1 MTNIYKSI
9 GTLYDDVGFS
19 EKYGGSIIITGIT
32 IIVFLLLVSY
42 FNIMINI
49 EPIKKDWVNQ
59 RCSPGILPFA
69 GLINPPPG
77 VSAFKYT
84 SDNFAQCTQTILQQ
98 VTGVFLLPID
108 FFVQSINGIFNMV
121 NEALNTIREMLN
133 MIRVKVKNISEDM
146 MGKILNIMIPVQKM
160 FMSINDLFGKV
171 QGILASGIFTALGT
185 YYTMK
190 SAVGAFYQFVVILLF
205 ALAAVIIAFWMIP
218 FTWGIA
224 ITMTIVF
231 VAIAIP
237 LGMIGEALRTAFD
250 LSLPG
255 MPSKPGCFSKNTV
268 IETNLGPTFIEN
280 LQIGTILDD
289 NSVVTAIMKINA
301 NGHDMYNLNNIIVSG
316 EHKIIINNNKM
327 ISVSEHP
334 KSIKIYDFKDPVIYC
349 FSTNTKYIHL
359 NNIRFTDWDE
369 ITKKDI
375 KQLHIRCKS
384 YISNKYR
391 KNMSFIHKNLESGL
405 YKKTPIE
412 LFDGSFKPISEI
424 QIMDKLKNG
433 EIVLSVVEVNGL
445 DIRQYSYN
453 FNKRI
458 KIRGGPNLQIYDENL
473 GNLHTLDSQINK
485 VRSNNSKKLY
495 HLITNTGK
503 FEIYGYTFYD
513 YNGALDC
520 FLDCDKKSGFIEHE

>member
-19 EKYGGSIIITGIT
+19 EKYGGSILITGIT
-32 IIVFLLLVSY
+32 IIVFFLLVSY
-42 FNIMINI
+42 FNIMINV

-59 RCSPGILPFA
+59 RCNPGILPFA

-84 SDNFAQCTQTILQQ
+84 SDNFSQCTQTILQQ
-98 VTGVFLLPID
+98 VTGVFLSPIN
-108 FFVQSINGIFNMV
+108 FFVQAINGIFNMV

-133 MIRVKVKNISEDM
+133 MIRIKVRTIAEDV

-160 FMSINDLFGKV
+160 FMSINDLFGKI
-171 QGILASGIFTALGT
+171 QGILASGLFTALGT

-205 ALAAVIIAFWMIP
+205 ALAALVIAFWMIP

-224 ITMTIVF
+224 ITMTVVF

-237 LGMIGEALRTAFD
+237 LGMIGEALRSAFD

-268 IETNLGPTFIEN
+268 IETNTGPILIEN
-280 LQIGTILDD
+280 LQLGTILNDK
-289 NSVVTAIMKINA
+289 SVVTAIMTVNA

-316 EHKIIINNNKM
+316 EHKIIHNNQM
-327 ISVSEHP
+327 IYVSEHP
-334 KSIKIYDFKDPVIYC
+334 KSIKIYDFKEPVIYC

-359 NNIRFTDWDE
+359 NNIMFTDWDE
-369 ITKKDI
+369 ITKEDI
-375 KQLHIRCKS
+375 KELRIQCKS
-384 YISNKYR
+384 YIRDKYR

-412 LFDGSFKPISEI
+412 LYDGSFKPISQI
-424 QIMDKLKNG
+424 RIMDKLKNG
-433 EIVLSVVEVNGL
+433 QLVLSVVEVDGT
-445 DIRQYSYN
+445 DINQYSYHFTKN
-453 FNKRI
+453 VQ
-458 KIRGGPNLQIYDENL
+458 IRGGPNLQLYDENL
-473 GNLHTLDSQINK
+473 GNVHTLDSQINK
-485 VRSNNSKKLY
+485 VIVNKSKKLY
-495 HLITNTGK
+495 HLITSTGK
-503 FEIYGYTFYD
+503 FDVHGYTFYD

-520 FLDCDKKSGFIEHE
+520 FLDRDKKSGFIEHE

>member
-19 EKYGGSIIITGIT
+19 EKYGGSILITGIT
-32 IIVFLLLVSY
+32 IIVFFLLVSY
-42 FNIMINI
+42 FNIMINV

-59 RCSPGILPFA
+59 RCNPGILPFA
-69 GLINPPPG
+69 GLINQPPG

-84 SDNFAQCTQTILQQ
+84 SDNFSQCTQTILQQ

-133 MIRVKVKNISEDM
+133 MIRVKVKTIAEDV

-160 FMSINDLFGKV
+160 FMSINDLFGKI
-171 QGILASGIFTALGT
+171 QGILASGLFTALGT

-190 SAVGAFYQFVVILLF
+190 SAIGAFYQFVVILLF
-205 ALAAVIIAFWMIP
+205 ALAALVIAFWMIP

-224 ITMTIVF
+224 ITMTVVF

-237 LGMIGEALRTAFD
+237 LGMIGEALRSAFD

-268 IETNLGPTFIEN
+268 IETNTGPILIEN
-280 LQIGTILDD
+280 LQLGTILNDK
-289 NSVVTAIMKINA
+289 SVVTAIMTVNA

-316 EHKIIINNNKM
+316 EHKIIHNKRM
-327 ISVSEHP
+327 IYVSEHP
-334 KSIKIYDFKDPVIYC
+334 KSIKIYDFKEPVIYC

-359 NNIRFTDWDE
+359 NNIIFTDWDE
-369 ITKKDI
+369 ITKEDI
-375 KQLHIRCKS
+375 KQLRVQCKS
-384 YISNKYR
+384 YISDKYR

-412 LFDGSFKPISEI
+412 LYDGSFKPISQI
-424 QIMDKLKNG
+424 RIMDKLKNG
-433 EIVLSVVEVNGL
+433 QLVLSVVEVDGT
-445 DIRQYSYN
+445 DINQYSYHFTKN
-453 FNKRI
+453 VQ
-458 KIRGGPNLQIYDENL
+458 IRGGPNLQLYDENL
-473 GNLHTLDSQINK
+473 GNVHTLDSQINK
-485 VRSNNSKKLY
+485 VRVNKSKKLY
-495 HLITNTGK
+495 HLITSTGK
-503 FEIYGYTFYD
+503 FDVHGYTFYD

-520 FLDCDKKSGFIEHE
+520 FLDRDKKSGFIEHE

>member
-1 MTNIYKSI
+1 MVNIYKSI
-9 GTLYDDVGFS
+9 GTLYDEVSFS

-32 IIVFLLLVSY
+32 IITFLLLVSY
-42 FNIMINI
+42 FNVMINI

-59 RCSPGILPFA
+59 RCSPGIMPFA
-69 GLINPPPG
+69 GLINPPAG
-77 VSAFKYT
+77 VSAFQYT

-133 MIRVKVKNISEDM
+133 MIRVKVKTIAEDV

-205 ALAAVIIAFWMIP
+205 ALAAVVIAFWMIP

-231 VAIAIP
+231 ISIAIP
-237 LGMIGEALRTAFD
+237 LGMIGEALRSAFN

-268 IETNLGPTFIEN
+268 IETDTGPVLIEN
-280 LQIGTILDD
+280 LKIGTILND
-289 NSVVTAIMKINA
+289 NSIVTAIMKINA
-301 NGHDMYNLNNIIVSG
+301 NAHDMYNLNNIIVSG
-316 EHKIIINNNKM
+316 EHKIIHNNKM
-327 ISVSEHP
+327 IPVSDHP
-334 KSIKIYDFKDPVIYC
+334 KSITIDGFKDPIIYC
-349 FSTNTKYIHL
+349 FSTNTKFIHL
-359 NNIRFTDWDE
+359 NNIVFTDWDE
-369 ITKKDI
+369 VTSKDI
-375 KQLHIRCKS
+375 KELRISCKS

-391 KNMSFIHKNLESGL
+391 KNMSFIHKNLESGF
-405 YKKTPIE
+405 YKKTRIE
-412 LFDGSFKPISEI
+412 LYDGSTKPISEI
-424 QIMDKLKNG
+424 KLMDTLKNG
-433 EIVLSVVEVNGL
+433 ELVLGVVEIEGS
-445 DIRQYSYN
+445 DIRQYSYS
-453 FNKRI
+453 FNNNVQI
-458 KIRGGPNLQIYDENL
+458 SGGPNLQLYDENL
-473 GNLHTLDSQINK
+473 GIVHTLDSQINK
-485 VRSNNSKKLY
+485 CSVNKSKKLY
-495 HLITNTGK
+495 QLITNTGR
-503 FEIYGYTFYD
+503 FSIHGYTFYD

-520 FLDCDKKSGFIEHE
+520 FLDRDKIQILYST